1 MNVLIDTN
9 ILLDF
14 ITKREP
20 FFDDAKKIIEY
31 HIIGVVMSK
40 EIDGTI
46 REHSNGCSYD

>member
-20 FFDDAKKIIEY
+20 KGLLA
-31 HIIGVVMSK
+31 M
-40 EIDGTI
+40 IDRLTFKSSRG
-46 REHSNGCSYD
+46 SLSS